1 MNFARYALFC
11 GAAAGATSVAAVM
24 LDSMAQGRS
33 PWQPVNATS
42 HWLWGSGAGARRNL
56 DLAHTMTGLVTNQ
69 SAAMFWGAI
78 FGAWLSSQPPR
89 TAAQMARDAAV
100 MGAIATTLDYGI
112 LPRRLSPGWELAGG
126 TRSAVLGLA
135 ATALGLAL
143 GGLAAQGGPVRRRGR
158 RRRNLGAMAGWTRH
172 G

>member
-1 MNFARYALFC
+1 MSLARYALYC
-11 GAAAGATSVAAVM
+11 GAAAGVASSAAVM
-24 LDSMAQGRS
+24 LDSMARGRS

-42 HWLWGSGAGARRNL
+42 HWLWGSEAGTRRRP
-56 DLAHTMTGLVTNQ
+56 DFAHTVTGLATNQ

-89 TAAQMARDAAV
+89 TMAQMARDAAI

-126 TRSAVLGLA
+126 TRLAALGMTATVLGLA
-135 ATALGLAL
+135 A
-143 GGLAAQGGPVRRRGR
+143 GGLAAQGRTAR
-158 RRRNLGAMAGWTRH
+158 RRRLVRRIGAGSRWAGH